1 MAESR
6 KLDGSK
12 AWDGYY
18 LSYAK
23 GYLCDEVNHY
33 KTLTYAD
40 ESTYYI
46 HAEQESQDEVLKSGF
61 SLQKLVSTTGPA
73 LSGAESW
80 RARGFTVYR
89 ISKLSKAA
97 QFKQNPD
104 GSYDA
109 QSILDAYRKDNYDN
123 LTLKYDF
130 THEGQAI
137 ANMYES
143 STETVNAY
151 NVTLTADGDYANG
164 RGNGW
169 MPTDQPAEY
178 RLGEIFT
185 NDEGIFRVEGLPYV
199 QYLVVETTIPK
210 DVFQCDPFIVTVDAN
225 SPQSRFTVPAGSVT
239 TPSGDYMTYNILDEE
254 LEGYLQLIKTD
265 TETGKAVKIANAAFA
280 LYRLDEKDRKTRI
293 SMIDPASGSA
303 TKKTDVFYTN
313 ADGLMKHRKNCR
325 WDAISLRNC
334 KVRKGTITILP
345 TLWNLKS
352 NPTASGRSWATP
364 PTTWTSIS

>member
-40 ESTYYI
+40 ESTYHI

-61 SLQKLVSTTGPA
+61 SLQKLVSTTGQPSPA
-73 LSGAESW
+73 LKLEGA
-80 RARGFTVYR
+80 GFTVYR

-109 QSILDAYRKDNYDN
+109 ASILSAYRKDNYDN
-123 LTLKYDF
+123 ATLKYDF
-130 THEGQAI
+130 TAEGQAI

-151 NVTLTADGDYANG
+151 NATLTADGDYANG

-169 MPTDQPAEY
+169 MPTDQPTEY

-185 NDEGIFRVEGLPYV
+185 NDEGIFRVEGLPYG
-199 QYLVVETTIPK
+199 QYLVVETP
-210 DVFQCDPFIVTVDAN
+210 
-225 SPQSRFTVPAGSVT
+225 SPRMCSSVIH
-239 TPSGDYMTYNILDEE
+239 S
-254 LEGYLQLIKTD
+254 
-265 TETGKAVKIANAAFA
+265 
-280 LYRLDEKDRKTRI
+280 
-293 SMIDPASGSA
+293 S
-303 TKKTDVFYTN
+303 
-313 ADGLMKHRKNCR
+313 
-325 WDAISLRNC
+325 
-334 KVRKGTITILP
+334 
-345 TLWNLKS
+345 
-352 NPTASGRSWATP
+352 
-364 PTTWTSIS
+364 